1 MGQKGSEFALCLN
14 SANRDV
20 EAHPEP
26 NDFTLDLKDR
36 YLVQGRRP
44 GPRTVH
50 ESQRT
55 HPHRGALYLE
65 EFWPSINQK

>member
-44 GPRTVH
+44 GPRA
-50 ESQRT
+50 RR
-55 HPHRGALYLE
+55 RGSRGRARE
-65 EFWPSINQK
+65 RGRARRDRPSR